1 MHEAMLRLL
10 GMALGVSKRRWMRLC
25 GRRSRLGSAAFSA
38 AQRHLA
44 IAMREES
51 FENAYR
57 PVFDTE
63 KNASSVEGARA

>member
-1 MHEAMLRLL
+1 MHKAMLRLL
-10 GMALGVSKRRWMRLC
+10 DMALGVSKRRWMRLC
-25 GRRSRLGSAAFSA
+25 GRRSRFGSAVFSA
-38 AQRHLA
+38 APHRLA

-57 PVFDTE
+57 LVFDTE